1 MDIKVSEK
9 DKKILEKYSIDVKKY
24 DDLEDLLFEIDDV
37 MTSYVDEYDE
47 PLPEFLELEKVYD
60 AILYENNSQFGNI
73 AV

>member
-9 DKKILEKYSIDVKKY
+9 DKKILEKYSIYVKKY

-47 PLPEFLELEKVYD
+47 LLPEFLELEKVYD
-60 AILYENNSQFGNI
+60 AIFYENNS
-73 AV
+73 